1 VSVYI
6 KSVYKHY
13 TAADMKVTERLTAWH
28 TLTNTVCERLLNA
41 KVTWQ
46 EQAQGV
52 AASLRDFPMT

>member
-1 VSVYI
+1 
-6 KSVYKHY
+6 
-13 TAADMKVTERLTAWH
+13 MKVTERLTAWH